1 MHPLSLY
8 FMAVKDYYRTLKVPA
23 QASIEE
29 IKKAYRQL
37 AQQYHPDKN
46 NNDPY
51 AVAYFSEIKEAYET
65 LTNPVR
71 KDMYLQERWYNR
83 ATGNKRTQEIITP
96 VTILKEALE
105 FEKYTSSMDVF
116 RLDKELLFS
125 YMNELLSEE
134 TISQL
139 QQFNEPEVNHLI
151 VLTLLKPVRLL
162 KSEKALLL
170 NERLCK
176 MTNDNNQIESMIG
189 NTIRKIQREERWKKY
204 EWVFVLLITLGILL
218 LIRFSSK

>member
-1 MHPLSLY
+1 MP
-8 FMAVKDYYRTLKVPA
+8 VKDHYRTLKVPTH
-23 QASIEE
+23 ASIEE
-29 IKKAYRQL
+29 IKKAYRLL
-37 AQQYHPDKN
+37 AQQHHPDKN

-65 LTNPVR
+65 LTNPV
-71 KDMYLQERWYNR
+71 KKNIYLQERWYNR
-83 ATGNKRTQEIITP
+83 ATGNKRTQEVITP

-116 RLDKELLFS
+116 RIDKELLFS

-139 QQFNEPEVNHLI
+139 QQFNEPEINQQI
-151 VLTLLKPVRLL
+151 VLTFLKPVRLL

-176 MTNDNNQIESMIG
+176 MAKDNHQIQLMIN
-189 NTIRKIQREERWKKY
+189 NTIRKIQQEEKWKKY
-204 EWVFVLLITLGILL
+204 EWIFVLLITLAILL
-218 LIRFSSK
+218 LIRFASD

>member
-1 MHPLSLY
+1 MP
-8 FMAVKDYYRTLKVPA
+8 AKDHYKTLKVPA

>member
-1 MHPLSLY
+1 MP
-8 FMAVKDYYRTLKVPA
+8 VKDHYKTLKVPA
-23 QASIEE
+23 QASIKE
-29 IKKAYRQL
+29 IKKAYRLL
-37 AQQYHPDKN
+37 AQQHHPDKN

-65 LTNPVR
+65 LTNPV
-71 KDMYLQERWYNR
+71 KKNIYLQERWYNR
-83 ATGNKRTQEIITP
+83 ATGNKRTREVITP

-116 RLDKELLFS
+116 RIDKELLFS

-139 QQFNEPEVNHLI
+139 QQFNEPEINQQI
-151 VLTLLKPVRLL
+151 VLTFLKPVRLL

-176 MTNDNNQIESMIG
+176 MAKDNHQIQLMIN
-189 NTIRKIQREERWKKY
+189 NTIRKIQQEEKWKKY
-204 EWVFVLLITLGILL
+204 EWIFVLLITLAILL
-218 LIRFSSK
+218 LIRFA

>member
-8 FMAVKDYYRTLKVPA
+8 FMPVKDHYKTLKVPA

-29 IKKAYRQL
+29 IKKAYRLL
-37 AQQYHPDKN
+37 AQQHHPDKN

-51 AVAYFSEIKEAYET
+51 GVAYFSEIKEAYET
-65 LTNPVR
+65 LTNPV
-71 KDMYLQERWYNR
+71 KKNIYLQERWYNR
-83 ATGNKRTQEIITP
+83 ATGNKRSREVITP

-116 RLDKELLFS
+116 RIDKELLFS

-139 QQFNEPEVNHLI
+139 QQFNETEINQQI
-151 VLTLLKPVRLL
+151 VLTFLKPVRLL

-176 MTNDNNQIESMIG
+176 MAKDNHQIQLMIN
-189 NTIRKIQREERWKKY
+189 NTIRKIQQEEKWKKY
-204 EWVFVLLITLGILL
+204 EWIFVLLITLAILL
-218 LIRFSSK
+218 LIRFA

>member
-1 MHPLSLY
+1 
-8 FMAVKDYYRTLKVPA
+8 MAVKDHYKTLKVPA

-29 IKKAYRQL
+29 IKKAYRLL

-65 LTNPVR
+65 LTNPVK
-71 KDMYLQERWYNR
+71 KDIYLQERWYNR
-83 ATGNKRTQEIITP
+83 ATGNKHTQELITP
-96 VTILKEALE
+96 VTVLKEVLA

-116 RLDKELLFS
+116 RQDKELLFS
-125 YMNELLSEE
+125 YMSELLSEE

-139 QQFNEPEVNHLI
+139 QQFNEPEINQQI

-162 KSEKALLL
+162 NSEKALLL

-176 MTNDNNQIESMIG
+176 LTNDNIQSQLMIS

-204 EWVFVLLITLGILL
+204 EWLFVLLITLAILL
-218 LIRFSSK
+218 LIRFASN

>member
-1 MHPLSLY
+1 MP
-8 FMAVKDYYRTLKVPA
+8 VKDHYKTLKVPA

-29 IKKAYRQL
+29 IKKAYRLL
-37 AQQYHPDKN
+37 AQQHHPDKN

-65 LTNPVR
+65 LTNPV
-71 KDMYLQERWYNR
+71 KKNIYLQERWYNR
-83 ATGNKRTQEIITP
+83 ATGNKRTREVITP

-116 RLDKELLFS
+116 RIDKELLFS

-139 QQFNEPEVNHLI
+139 QQFNEPEINQQI
-151 VLTLLKPVRLL
+151 VLTFLKPVRLL

-176 MTNDNNQIESMIG
+176 MAKDNHQIQLMIN
-189 NTIRKIQREERWKKY
+189 NTIRKIQQEEKWKKY
-204 EWVFVLLITLGILL
+204 EWIFVLLITLAILL
-218 LIRFSSK
+218 LIRFA

>member
-1 MHPLSLY
+1 MP
-8 FMAVKDYYRTLKVPA
+8 VKDHYKTLKVPA

-29 IKKAYRQL
+29 IKKAYRLL
-37 AQQYHPDKN
+37 AQQHHPDKN

-51 AVAYFSEIKEAYET
+51 GVAYFSEIKEAYET
-65 LTNPVR
+65 LTNPV
-71 KDMYLQERWYNR
+71 KKNIYLQERWYNR
-83 ATGNKRTQEIITP
+83 ATGNKRTQEVITP

-116 RLDKELLFS
+116 RIDKELLFS

-139 QQFNEPEVNHLI
+139 QQFNEPEINQQI
-151 VLTLLKPVRLL
+151 VLTFLKPVRLL

-176 MTNDNNQIESMIG
+176 MAKDNHQIQLMIN
-189 NTIRKIQREERWKKY
+189 NTIRKIQQEEKWKKY
-204 EWVFVLLITLGILL
+204 EWIFVLLITLAILL
-218 LIRFSSK
+218 LIRFA

>member
-1 MHPLSLY
+1 MY
-8 FMAVKDYYRTLKVPA
+8 FMSAKDHYKTLKVPA

-29 IKKAYRQL
+29 IKKAYRLL
-37 AQQYHPDKN
+37 AQQHHPDKN

-51 AVAYFSEIKEAYET
+51 GVAYFSEIKEAYET
-65 LTNPVR
+65 LTNPV
-71 KDMYLQERWYNR
+71 KKNIYLQERWYNR
-83 ATGNKRTQEIITP
+83 ATGNKRTQEVITP

-116 RLDKELLFS
+116 RIDKELLFS

-139 QQFNEPEVNHLI
+139 QQFNEPEINQQI
-151 VLTLLKPVRLL
+151 VLTFLKPVRLL

-176 MTNDNNQIESMIG
+176 MAKDNHQIQLMIN
-189 NTIRKIQREERWKKY
+189 NTIRKIQQEEKWKKY
-204 EWVFVLLITLGILL
+204 EWIFVLLITLAILL
-218 LIRFSSK
+218 LIRFASD

>member
-1 MHPLSLY
+1 
-8 FMAVKDYYRTLKVPA
+8 MAVKDHYKTLKVPA
-23 QASIEE
+23 HASIEE
-29 IKKAYRQL
+29 IKKAYRLL

-51 AVAYFSEIKEAYET
+51 SIAYFSEIKEAYET
-65 LTNPVR
+65 LTNPIK
-71 KDMYLQERWYNR
+71 KDIYLQVRWYNR
-83 ATGNKRTQEIITP
+83 ATGNKHTHEVITP
-96 VTILKEALE
+96 VAVLKEVLE

-116 RLDKELLFS
+116 RIDKELLFS
-125 YMNELLSEE
+125 YINELLNEA

-139 QQFNEPEVNHLI
+139 MQFNESEINQQI

-176 MTNDNNQIESMIG
+176 LTNDNSWVQSVMSDMIK
-189 NTIRKIQREERWKKY
+189 KIQREEIWKKY
-204 EWVFVLLITLGILL
+204 EWVFVLIITLGILL